1 MKPIKWRKQDQIKLT
16 NYVRK
21 FNSSITKLSKTPDFE
36 GLGILPEKMNIRHIR
51 AGIATRSD
59 FNRIINRIDKWFK
72 RGSRDIVTY
81 EGMRVTNWT
90 KKTLQ
95 SDIRTANKKKDALVK
110 KSKISETRRKTE
122 NLERINIKNQIN
134 RQKKLIEEGKLED
147 ASQSWQ
153 NFVYNAFRQSLDS
166 QNELF
171 SIQYYY
177 SYIKSVRKSLEPE
190 HAEEIVN
197 FLEKKGLTGY
207 DIFTAI
213 GIDDVFGVNFVYGP
227 EDSEAKHEAIME
239 MLEKLFGR
247 LDEE

>member
-1 MKPIKWRKQDQIKLT
+1 MRPIKWRKQDQIKLT

-36 GLGILPEKMNIRHIR
+36 GLGILPEKMNIQHIR

-59 FNRIINRIDKWFK
+59 FNRIIRRIDRWFEK
-72 RGSRDIVTY
+72 GSRDIVTY
-81 EGMRVTNWT
+81 EGMHITKWT

-95 SDIRTANKKKDALVK
+95 ADIRTANKKKDTLVK
-110 KSKISETRRKTE
+110 KSKISETRRKKE
-122 NLERINIKNQIN
+122 NLEKIDIKNQISQ
-134 RQKKLIEEGKLED
+134 QKKLIEEGKIDD

-171 SIQYYY
+171 SIKYYY

-190 HAEEIVN
+190 HSEEIIN

-207 DIFTAI
+207 DIFTVI
-213 GIDDVFGVNFVYGP
+213 GIDDVFAIDFVYGP

-247 LDEE
+247 LDDE